1 MCVRLQNRLCWKR
14 RGILCH
20 KIILHYMTWH
30 TWSKWE
36 ERLSRWR
43 LIGMKS
49 KQTNFSETILYHSHL
64 LFLRRITD
72 YGFWDYIV
80 DVLQCHIFF
89 YKQSHASFKVVFVLY
104 GMNVVNMNSAK
115 LAITSLIERG
125 VCNIIFLMQCFAP
138 FKNQVNEKKNTFL
151 M

>member
-1 MCVRLQNRLCWKR
+1 
-14 RGILCH
+14 
-20 KIILHYMTWH
+20 
-30 TWSKWE
+30 
-36 ERLSRWR
+36 
-43 LIGMKS
+43 MKS

-72 YGFWDYIV
+72 YGFQDYIV

-115 LAITSLIERG
+115 LAITSLMERG

-138 FKNQVNEKKNTFL
+138 FKNQVNEKKKYILNVVKYTQIMCMISKRRLQLGFHKYTQENCPYGFVTCPSIL
-151 M
+151 